1 MTPQVPPHWLLPG
14 TVAQARIAQ
23 AEMAARAVTQ
33 DALPA
38 HPRIGAADVS
48 NTRYD
53 PYRRVHAALVTLDA
67 AGGVV
72 ATASESRAAD
82 FPYVPG
88 YLGFR
93 EVPALV
99 AAWARLDPK
108 PGLLLVDGQGL
119 AHPRGMGLATHL
131 GVMLDVPT
139 IGVAKSLLVGEGEP
153 DPEPGD
159 AAPIL
164 WKGARIGV
172 ALRTRRGDIPALIEV
187 LAEDM
192 LHRGSQPPELTPAAV
207 ALLAAQHWRGNIR
220 ELRNVLEQAALRADA
235 GALDAEP
242 MEALLRQSGL
252 SLVQPALPP
261 EPPPQD
267 AAALLRPLGEQV
279 AELER
284 RAIAAALQ
292 ATHGNKLAAARL
304 LGISRATLYGRLLE
318 PGDAPQKP

>member
-1 MTPQVPPHWLLPG
+1 MTPQGPPHWLLPG

-172 ALRTRRGDIPALIEV
+172 ALRTRRGARPLYVSIG
-187 LAEDM
+187 
-192 LHRGSQPPELTPAAV
+192 HRVSLDTAV
-207 ALLAAQHWRGNIR
+207 ALVRAACDGRRLPVPIR
-220 ELRNVLEQAALRADA
+220 AAHAAANAARRAD
-235 GALDAEP
+235 
-242 MEALLRQSGL
+242 EAQRTSG
-252 SLVQPALPP
+252 QPPSA
-261 EPPPQD
+261 
-267 AAALLRPLGEQV
+267 
-279 AELER
+279 
-284 RAIAAALQ
+284 
-292 ATHGNKLAAARL
+292 
-304 LGISRATLYGRLLE
+304 SGR
-318 PGDAPQKP
+318 